1 MKQHPALEALA
12 GLLIVMVLVVA
23 TVATVGAQ
31 APIKRPVKNPPQY
44 PNIIDLEEKAPA
56 VTDAGREASKVAA
69 AVAGEVASSSQSP
82 QSEALLKAVEM
93 LAGEMRALVHEIR
106 TMNVRQ
112 QTQLDITR
120 VAGLG
125 TRIDGINGEL
135 RSIRDRIATL
145 GVEEQTISQLMT
157 RESLITQTFN
167 IGTLDREKTMEEL
180 RSRHEAKLRYLLA
193 DKERLQRTENDLAGQ
208 LQYYQNLQE
217 EAEKRIQS
225 AEELIRKLEESRQA
239 AASAAEPKR

>member
-1 MKQHPALEALA
+1 MKQHPNFDVVAS
-12 GLLIVMVLVVA
+12 LLILTA
-23 TVATVGAQ
+23 LLVGAGAVAGAQ
-31 APIKRPVKNPPQY
+31 TPIRRPVKNPPQY

-56 VTDAGREASKVAA
+56 GADATREASKGTTEAA
-69 AVAGEVASSSQSP
+69 SEP
-82 QSEALLKAVEM
+82 QSAALLKAVEM

-125 TRIDGINGEL
+125 TRIDGIHGEL

-217 EAEKRIQS
+217 EAEKRIQT
-225 AEELIRKLEESRQA
+225 AEELIRKLEESRKA
-239 AASAAEPKR
+239 AAAEPPR